1 MKPFNY
7 SVDKDG
13 LKIKGSG
20 MSTLRLEMVLAC
32 PGTGGRL
39 PDGAWRPNS
48 AHPLAP
54 CKVAMNPA
62 SSVQ

>member
-20 MSTLRLEMVLAC
+20 MSTLRLEMVLA
-32 PGTGGRL
+32 
-39 PDGAWRPNS
+39 
-48 AHPLAP
+48 
-54 CKVAMNPA
+54 
-62 SSVQ
+62 SSLEMLYEQKISHDNA